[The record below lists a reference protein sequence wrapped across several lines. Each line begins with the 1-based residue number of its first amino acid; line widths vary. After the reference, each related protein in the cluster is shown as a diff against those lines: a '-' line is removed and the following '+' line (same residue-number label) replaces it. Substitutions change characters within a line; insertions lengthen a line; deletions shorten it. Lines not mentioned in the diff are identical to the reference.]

1 MKHLTAISVYV
12 CRPIITSIL
21 LLPFFFPRLFISLLS
36 PPFFITISDHVLP
49 LIAVSNSVTSRARV
63 VCVSPSPPSRYHVSR
78 VDVFVS
84 ARSACIWIRSH
95 FQDRCRSFSVSF
107 FLCVSFRF
115 CYYDY
120 CVFLYVSFYYLC
132 GNYGYARLWFIF

>member
-1 MKHLTAISVYV
+1 MSLPYYGKRIHILYLLCLSYAVKIYIKNGKDTHKKEGKNPKKNMKHLTAISVYV

-95 FQDRCRSFSVSF
+95 F
-107 FLCVSFRF
+107 
-115 CYYDY
+115 
-120 CVFLYVSFYYLC
+120 
-132 GNYGYARLWFIF
+132 

>member
-1 MKHLTAISVYV
+1 MFHSTCVTPILWQKDTYIISSLSYAVKIYIKNGKDTHKKVRKKSEKNMQHLTAISVYV

-95 FQDRCRSFSVSF
+95 F
-107 FLCVSFRF
+107 
-115 CYYDY
+115 
-120 CVFLYVSFYYLC
+120 
-132 GNYGYARLWFIF
+132 